1 MSFTTNA
8 HIRQFA
14 TNVDNL
20 WTGSLKTKLLDY
32 LLRVVLRVK
41 LAPTREKKNKARI
54 IELAARKKEEIQKKG
69 CQKSGKPDV
78 QNSLEVKDS
87 LSD

>member
-20 WTGSLKTKLLDY
+20 WTGSLKNKLLDY
-32 LLRVVLRVK
+32 LLRVVLRVR
-41 LAPTREKKNKARI
+41 LAPVRESKNKSRVL
-54 IELAARKKEEIQKKG
+54 ELAARKKAEAQAKKAH
-69 CQKSGKPDV
+69 KK
-78 QNSLEVKDS
+78 
-87 LSD
+87 